1 MTEVRSNDYR
11 SAAVRVTEF
20 TLGTKHTNQNVSTT
34 SFTQRPFLQKTGLM
48 GGSWGRARGRF
59 MGGSWGAPG
68 ATSDHFGPFRI
79 TLRTTLDLRTT
90 SDHYNPMQFIS
101 CILIT
106 AIVHSFRIHY
116 AELYS
121 TSLTVSELP
130 PTMVRFTCHSFDA
143 VGKLTRKPMIQETCG
158 ALCSTGRPRQTD
170 IFWRARKTPMHGAA
184 SSGQH
189 HARAQASLAQVPL
202 GAPEDSGA
210 ARPRTQ

>member
-1 MTEVRSNDYR
+1 MGGSWEAHGR
-11 SAAVRVTEF
+11 
-20 TLGTKHTNQNVSTT
+20 
-34 SFTQRPFLQKTGLM
+34 LM
-48 GGSWGRARGRF
+48 GGSWDAHGKLMGGSWEAHGKF
-59 MGGSWGAPG
+59 MGGSW
-68 ATSDHFGPFRI
+68 ATP
-79 TLRTTLDLRTT
+79 
-90 SDHYNPMQFIS
+90 
-101 CILIT
+101 
-106 AIVHSFRIHY
+106 IVHSFRIHY

-130 PTMVRFTCHSFDA
+130 PTMVRFPCHAFDA

-189 HARAQASLAQVPL
+189 HARAQASPAQVPL

>member
-1 MTEVRSNDYR
+1 MGGSWVAHGRLMGSSWEAHGR
-11 SAAVRVTEF
+11 
-20 TLGTKHTNQNVSTT
+20 
-34 SFTQRPFLQKTGLM
+34 LM
-48 GGSWGRARGRF
+48 GGSWEL
-59 MGGSWGAPG
+59 MGGSWQAHGRLMRGSWEAHRVG
-68 ATSDHFGPFRI
+68 RAGGSREAQDHTSDHFRP
-79 TLRTTLDLRTT
+79 LRTS
-90 SDHYNPMQFIS
+90 SDHYNPTQFIS
-101 CILIT
+101 CTPIT
-106 AIVHSFRIHY
+106 ATVHSFRIHY
-116 AELYS
+116 VEMYS

-170 IFWRARKTPMHGAA
+170 IFWRARKTPMHGTA

-189 HARAQASLAQVPL
+189 HARAQASPAQVPL

>member
-1 MTEVRSNDYR
+1 
-11 SAAVRVTEF
+11 
-20 TLGTKHTNQNVSTT
+20 
-34 SFTQRPFLQKTGLM
+34 M
-48 GGSWGRARGRF
+48 GGSE
-59 MGGSWGAPG
+59 P
-68 ATSDHFGPFRI
+68 HFGP
-79 TLRTTLDLRTT
+79 LRTTSDLFGPLRTT
-90 SDHYNPMQFIS
+90 SDHTSDHFGQIRTTSDHYIPPQLIS
-101 CILIT
+101 CIPIT

-130 PTMVRFTCHSFDA
+130 PTMVRFTCHAFDA

-158 ALCSTGRPRQTD
+158 ALCSTGRPRQND
-170 IFWRARKTPMHGAA
+170 IFLRARKTPMHGTA

-189 HARAQASLAQVPL
+189 HARAQASPAQVPL